1 MQISRAEGLPTCVLE
16 ALSCEVP
23 VVASDVGGTNEIVQH
38 GKTGYLFENGVLNQA
53 IKYIKK
59 IKNNQEHEKLRKNGR
74 TLIKQKFSWK
84 AITKKIIAIYK
95 KVLNEKKQ

>member
-1 MQISRAEGLPTCVLE
+1 LKS
-16 ALSCEVP
+16 
-23 VVASDVGGTNEIVQH
+23 
-38 GKTGYLFENGVLNQA
+38 
-53 IKYIKK
+53 IKK